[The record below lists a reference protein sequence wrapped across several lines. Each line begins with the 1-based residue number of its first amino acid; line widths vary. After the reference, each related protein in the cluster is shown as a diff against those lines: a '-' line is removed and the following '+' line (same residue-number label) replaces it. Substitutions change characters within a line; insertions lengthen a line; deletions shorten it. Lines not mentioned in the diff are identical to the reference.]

1 METSS
6 TSRET
11 LDQIADD
18 IAATTTVTDVIAALI
33 RECGLS
39 AAEATR
45 LVGIQADQLSSA
57 LFPAGFFPVG
67 EVYDEDR
74 YQEWLVRELINT
86 FSGGVD
92 KLGEDVAGFLR
103 VVFGRGDEPT
113 AEFNAAIFLG
123 AKKRVAQDISS
134 LPVGFFCRDGI
145 AHLKEHGAR
154 WRNHPFTSPGWPD
167 APTYE
172 VRRDDE
178 EL

>member
-1 METSS
+1 MDTPLP
-6 TSRET
+6 SRDT

-18 IAATTTVTDVIAALI
+18 LAAATTVTEVISALV

-39 AAEATR
+39 TAEATR

-67 EVYDEDR
+67 EVYDEGRHD
-74 YQEWLVRELINT
+74 EWLVRELINT
-86 FSGGVD
+86 FNEGID

-103 VVFGRGDEPT
+103 VVFGQGDEPT

-123 AKKRVAQDISS
+123 AKKRVARSISS
-134 LPVGFFCRDGI
+134 LPVGLFCRDGI
-145 AHLKEHGAR
+145 AHLRTHGAQ
-154 WRNHPFTSPGWPD
+154 WQDHPFTSPGWPE
-167 APTYE
+167 ARTSE
-172 VRRDDE
+172 VSRDDE